1 MKQRWNRLLSLLLI
15 LTMMAGFAPQSI
27 FANEIIEVSTQEEL
41 AAIGSG
47 SYVLAR
53 DIVLDESWEAISDFE
68 GQLDGNGKTVTATGE
83 SLFSYISEGAL
94 VKNLIIKGRVS
105 GNKSKEPIRLGGL
118 AEVVRGDIQNTL
130 IDIDLIC
137 NSYYDSVGG
146 VAGYVDGGQL
156 DTVVANIRLTT
167 ELEGEDVDDEKVS
180 GLVGELE
187 SGLINNS
194 YWVGIEQGAY
204 LYDDETMNASE
215 KIEEADLQSENLKE
229 KLNAGDKEGYLPWG
243 LNEDGRLVPGGKR
256 EGEARALLQHLVED
270 MSKVNASFYTPESF
284 QAFEEEL
291 NKAKEVLSEDSSS
304 EEEIKAVMESLKQSF
319 DQLRHLPLDKDELRA
334 KVEEYKAVEFSLYTK
349 DSILTMKNLLQKAE
363 HLLENENV
371 LQEDLN
377 KTKEEL
383 EEQFSA
389 MELRAV
395 HGVDLSVY
403 SEEVIPVTDVA
414 QLKNMEA
421 DKVYRLER
429 DLSIPTGWWNPREMK
444 SVFDGNGH
452 TIELGENNYFP
463 IFDVIGEKGVIQNLG
478 IKGSVKYNFGAGGI
492 AGIHKGLIINSYSLA
507 DIESVRDVAGGLVG
521 VLDGGSIINSYV
533 SAQIKSP
540 IGYGALVGRSEY
552 GLIQNSYWNDTL
564 EKASSD
570 EDTLFLKDSWGMSLQ
585 ELKTKAFIDRLNMQ
599 KDSYLKL
606 WGRKRHTG
614 FPYHGEDFN
623 FEEQQGVFVYPVKFT
638 DVSGQSTVIDR
649 KGKIDVNYILGD
661 KDFVVGKLEL
671 VGSDLKEGEV
681 HWTTLKNHT
690 EHIKPGIE
698 SGEVYSYGGGATT
711 VQVYKLNAQKEP
723 VEKIAEF
730 DLVGKLPKIEDLQV
744 FVADKSLEPNLEGL
758 QNVAKQNFVIEGRQ
772 YKELVFKAKFEG
784 SSQYV
789 DINEYNFNYRYDF
802 DSETDKKKFE
812 HNRGE
817 FVFEEPYK
825 TRFFARVED
834 FETYVDLESTYVPL
848 RSIRPIGGTYE
859 VHARNSMSLNFDF
872 MPLTGAGTLLGGD
885 TNQVVEVEPANA
897 SYRHKW
903 EITSTDPSIVNYVPY
918 IIVSL
923 VPYKAGEVELTAT
936 SLDPN
941 VDKPISGTSK
951 VKIVYKNPLRT
962 VSVTKSNYR
971 LNEEEELPLEME
983 LKGSNMEEKHVSQPK
998 IEWRYEGSGRVEI
1011 GTKNKYID
1019 QGIGKP
1025 FVADD
1030 RYYVKAIQ
1038 KGRVKATG
1046 YPVDKTNSLE
1056 PIILNFEIGSNDSL
1070 PAVNVTELAEKGL
1083 EGGKNHFL
1091 KNFLQK
1097 DYRFGDEWVVFALSR
1112 SGLEIDQA
1120 KKETYINSVKEAYTV
1135 SNEFYMQ
1142 NQKPTT
1148 IARTMIALG
1157 ALGVDLGEFR
1167 EYDFVE
1173 KLLNNKDMEAGLNES
1188 VYALIAID
1196 TKSYPDRGYRWDR
1209 QSLVDEILKYQHPQT
1224 GGFGLYDNN
1233 SSGIDMTAMALQALS
1248 RYTSREEVR
1257 GAVEKA
1263 LEYLKNNLDADMG
1276 YQSSESVAQT
1286 LMALAA
1292 LEKDVL
1298 DDRNGFHRN
1307 ERKNIVTA
1315 LMNFY
1320 DEEAG
1325 GFKHE
1330 KNAQSINDISTVQA
1344 IQALNAYL
1352 RYKASKPFIYDY
1364 SDVFENAHGEGFT
1377 TIRSIVPVNPLN
1389 VEVEMDRED
1398 VIAKLPIHTLI
1409 VDDRGSMHK
1418 VELHWSL
1425 KDYNG
1430 QKEGEYDAVATFALP
1445 PKVRQS
1451 TPSMELIVKTKV
1463 FVVAPSSSQ
1472 DMTVYFT
1479 LHAMEIGGNNELT
1492 WIPRQEVTVPENS
1505 TVYTVFDKVLGE
1517 HSISYINKGNYI
1529 SSIRSPYDGQ
1539 WLSEFT
1545 NGKNSGWMYKV
1556 NGEHVNY
1563 GLEEYVLK
1571 DRDEVV
1577 WHYTNDYTELFETQ
1591 TQNEGA
1597 VAGSKSIFEEV
1608 KIRPTLRGTLA
1619 EADIDSSSLNGIES
1633 LMSASTGKVLTF
1645 DIKSGK
1651 AIDQS
1656 VVRIAKVVMD
1666 KLRFEEKFSLNLKT
1680 DLLEMKFDRNAI
1692 KTIWEEQ
1699 KINEGNFEISIK
1711 SIANLYKEAPEKI
1724 SSKSEET
1731 LRHFIGTRPVL
1742 ELKTKVA
1749 GKEISNYR
1757 QGRMIINIPYTIQIG
1772 EEKDTLKV
1780 YKIGS
1785 SGEVSSVD
1793 NASYDALAGIM
1804 SFETAETGVYAIGIE
1819 QTLKNSAFFIDVDQ
1833 DKWYAPAIEALF
1845 EEGVISGRG
1854 ERRFYP
1860 DENISRAEFITLLSK
1875 YSKEKTQQSSAMFE
1889 DVKKGEWYH
1898 PYVTWAQEK
1907 GLVTGY
1913 RNRFGPN
1920 RPITREEIAVILRK
1934 YYQKDGW
1941 SDHMEKTPNFED
1953 EKDISVWAKD
1963 SVEIMRDRSVLS
1975 GDESRRFMPKQH
1987 ASRAEAV
1994 QMLYKLFQEK
2004 R

>member
-15 LTMMAGFAPQSI
+15 LVMMAGFAPQST
-27 FANEIIEVSTQEEL
+27 FANETIEVTTQEEL

-68 GQLDGNGKTVTATGE
+68 GQLDGNGKTVTAAGE
-83 SLFSYISEGAL
+83 SLFSYINEGAL
-94 VKNLIIKGRVS
+94 VKNLIVRGRVS
-105 GNKSKEPIRLGGL
+105 GNKSKEPIKLGGL
-118 AEVVRGDIQNTL
+118 AEVVRGRVQNTL
-130 IDIDLIC
+130 IDIDLVRDAL
-137 NSYYDSVGG
+137 YDSVGG

-204 LYDDETMNASE
+204 LYDDETMKDSE
-215 KIEEADLQSENLKE
+215 KIEETDLQSETLKA

-243 LNEDGRLVPGGKR
+243 LNEDSWLVPGGKR
-256 EGEARALLQHLVED
+256 EGEARALLQRLVED
-270 MSKVNASFYTPESF
+270 MSKINASFYTPESF
-284 QAFEEEL
+284 RTFEEEL
-291 NKAKEVLSEDSSS
+291 NKAKEVLSQDSSS
-304 EEEIKAVMESLKQSF
+304 EDEIKAVMESLKQGF
-319 DQLRHLPLDKDELRA
+319 DQLRHLPLNKEELRA
-334 KVEEYKAVEFSLYTK
+334 KVEECKSLEFSLYAK
-349 DSILTMKNLLQKAE
+349 DSILKMKGLIKKAE
-363 HLLENENV
+363 RLLESETV

-377 KTKEEL
+377 STREEL

-389 MELRAV
+389 METRV
-395 HGVDLSVY
+395 VRGVDLS
-403 SEEVIPVTDVA
+403 SHSGEVIPVTDVA

-429 DLSIPTGWWNPREMK
+429 DLSISAGWWNPQEMNA
-444 SVFDGNGH
+444 VFDGNGH
-452 TIELGENNYFP
+452 TIELGAGSYFP
-463 IFDVIGEKGVIQNLG
+463 LFDVIGEKGVIQNLG
-478 IKGSVKYNFGAGGI
+478 IKGSVKYNFEAGGI

-507 DIESVRDVAGGLVG
+507 DIESTRGVAGGLVG

-540 IGYGALVGRSEY
+540 RGYGALTGRVEY
-552 GLIQNSYWNDTL
+552 GLIQNSYWNDRMTRV
-564 EKASSD
+564 SSD
-570 EDTLFLKDSWGMSLQ
+570 EDTLFLKDSQAMAL
-585 ELKTKAFIDRLNMQ
+585 EEFKTAEFINRLNLQ
-599 KDSYLKL
+599 RAPYLKS
-606 WGRKRHTG
+606 WGRQRHTG
-614 FPYHGEDFN
+614 LPYHGEDFD
-623 FEEQQGVFVYPVKFT
+623 FEEQQGIFVYPVKFT
-638 DVSGQSTVIDR
+638 DVSGRSTVIDR
-649 KGKIDVNYILGD
+649 KGTIDVNYILGD
-661 KDFVVGKLEL
+661 KDFLVGKLEL

-681 HWTTLKNHT
+681 RWTTLENHT

-698 SGEVYSYGGGATT
+698 SGEVYSYGGGTTT
-711 VQVYKLNAQKEP
+711 VQVYKLNAQKEQG
-723 VEKIAEF
+723 EKIAEF
-730 DLVGKLPKIEDLQV
+730 DLVGKLPEIEDLQV
-744 FVADKSLEPNLEGL
+744 FVADKAPQPSLEGL
-758 QNVAKQNFVIEGRQ
+758 QNVAKQKFVIEGRQ
-772 YKELVFKAKFEG
+772 HKELVFKAKFEG
-784 SSQYV
+784 SSQYI
-789 DINEYNFNYRYDF
+789 DLNEYNFDYRYDYR
-802 DSETDKKKFE
+802 SESDRKKFK

-834 FETYVDLESTYVPL
+834 FETYVDLESVYVPVQ
-848 RSIRPIGGTYE
+848 SIRPIGGTYE

-903 EITSTDPSIVNYVPY
+903 QISSTDPSIVNYVPY

-941 VDKPISGTSK
+941 IDSPISGTSK
-951 VKIVYKNPLRT
+951 VKIVYKNPLQT
-962 VSVTKSNYR
+962 VAVTKSNYR

-983 LKGSNMEEKHVSQPK
+983 LKGSNPEEKHVSEPK
-998 IEWRYEGSGRVEI
+998 IEWKYEGSGKVEI
-1011 GTKNKYID
+1011 HTKHKYID

-1046 YPVDKTNSLE
+1046 YPVDKTNSPE
-1056 PIILNFEIGSNDSL
+1056 PIVLNFEIGSNDSL

-1112 SGLEIDQA
+1112 SGLELDQT
-1120 KKETYINSVKEAYTV
+1120 KKEAYINSVKEAYTV
-1135 SNEFYMQ
+1135 SNEFYTQ

-1157 ALGVDLGEFR
+1157 ALGIDLGEFR

-1173 KLLNNKDMEAGLNES
+1173 KLLNNKDIGTGLNES

-1196 TKSYPDRGYRWDR
+1196 TKNYPDRGYRWDR

-1233 SSGIDMTAMALQALS
+1233 SSGLDMTAMALQALR

-1257 GAVEKA
+1257 NAVEKA

-1276 YQSSESVAQT
+1276 YQSSEAVAQT

-1298 DDRNGFHRN
+1298 DDRNGFYRN

-1330 KNAQSINDISTVQA
+1330 KNSQSINDISTVQA
-1344 IQALNAYL
+1344 MQALNTYL
-1352 RYKASKPFIYDY
+1352 RYKAGKPFIYDY
-1364 SDVFENAHGEGFT
+1364 SDVFENTHEEGLT

-1389 VEVEMDRED
+1389 VEVGTDRED
-1398 VIAKLPIHTLI
+1398 VISKLPIHTLI
-1409 VDDRGSMHK
+1409 VDDKGSMHK
-1418 VELHWSL
+1418 VELHWNL

-1430 QKEGEYDAVATFALP
+1430 QQEGEYDALATFDLP
-1445 PKVRQS
+1445 PEVRQS

-1463 FVVAPSSSQ
+1463 FVTVPSSSQ

-1492 WIPRQEVTVPENS
+1492 WIPRQEVTVPEHS

-1577 WHYTNDYTELFETQ
+1577 WHYTNDYTQLFETR

-1597 VAGSKSIFEEV
+1597 VVGSKSISGEV
-1608 KIRPTLRGTLA
+1608 KIRPILRGALA
-1619 EADIDSSSLNGIES
+1619 EADIDSSSLNEIDR
-1633 LMSASTGKVLTF
+1633 LLSASTSKVLTF
-1645 DIKSGK
+1645 DLKSGK
-1651 AIDQS
+1651 AVDQS
-1656 VVRIAKVVMD
+1656 VVRIAKVVTD
-1666 KLRFEEKFSLNLKT
+1666 KLRSEEKFSLNLKT
-1680 DLLEMKFDRNAI
+1680 DLLEVQFDRNAI
-1692 KTIWEEQ
+1692 KTVWEEQ
-1699 KINEGNFEISIK
+1699 KTNQGSFEISIK
-1711 SIANLYKEAPEKI
+1711 RIENFHKEAPVKI
-1724 SSKSEET
+1724 SSKSEES
-1731 LRHFIGTRPVL
+1731 LRHLIGRRPVL
-1742 ELKTKVA
+1742 ELKTKIA
-1749 GKEISNYR
+1749 EKEISNYR
-1757 QGRMIINIPYTIQIG
+1757 QGRMRIHIPYTLQIG
-1772 EEKDTLKV
+1772 EEKDDLKV

-1793 NASYDALAGIM
+1793 NVSYDALAGVM
-1804 SFETAETGVYAIGIE
+1804 SFETGETGVYAIGIE
-1819 QTLKNSAFFIDVDQ
+1819 QTLKKSAFFVDVDQ
-1833 DKWYAPAIEALF
+1833 GKWYAPAIEALF
-1845 EEGVISGRG
+1845 ERGVISGRG
-1854 ERRFYP
+1854 ESRFYP
-1860 DENISRAEFITLLSK
+1860 DENISRAEFITLLAK
-1875 YSKEKTQQSSAMFE
+1875 YSGEKTQQSSAMFE
-1889 DVKKGEWYH
+1889 DVRKGEWYH
-1898 PYVTWAQEK
+1898 PYVIWAQEK
-1907 GLVTGY
+1907 GFVTGY
-1913 RNRFGPN
+1913 RNQFRPN
-1920 RPITREEIAVILRK
+1920 DPINREEMAVILK
-1934 YYQKDGW
+1934 NFYHQDGTAEITDA
-1941 SDHMEKTPNFED
+1941 SFED
-1953 EKDISVWAKD
+1953 EKDISPWA
-1963 SVEIMRDRSVLS
+1963 RDAVDMMKNTGVIS
-1975 GDESRRFMPKQH
+1975 GDEKHRFMPKQH
-1987 ASRAEAV
+1987 ASRAEAA